1 MTMIEN
7 TQYLRELQKPCLE
20 LCLDCPNPIILKN
33 MLSLCSYMWGAG
45 VAAVPRRR
53 QGLQLSLMT
62 CTWLPHLNKPQP
74 SWELRRCTRIL
85 ANPFWWRYAPAA
97 LISWSCVPGEVTW
110 PAVSGWG
117 LRVYKSERPGLE
129 RGLLFE
135 RGLLLLGD
143 IKTRKI

>member
-1 MTMIEN
+1 V
-7 TQYLRELQKPCLE
+7 
-20 LCLDCPNPIILKN
+20 
-33 MLSLCSYMWGAG
+33 WGAG

-62 CTWLPHLNKPQP
+62 CTWLPHLNISHNHHESCAGVPGY
-74 SWELRRCTRIL
+74 W

-117 LRVYKSERPGLE
+117 LRVYKRERPGLE
-129 RGLLFE
+129 RGLLLVGDIDEEKEE
-135 RGLLLLGD
+135 RGRL
-143 IKTRKI
+143 KFAE